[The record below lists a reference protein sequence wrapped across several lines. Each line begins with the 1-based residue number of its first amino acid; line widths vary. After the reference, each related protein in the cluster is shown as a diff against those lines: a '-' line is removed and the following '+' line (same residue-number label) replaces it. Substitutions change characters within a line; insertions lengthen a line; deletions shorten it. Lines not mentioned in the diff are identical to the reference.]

1 MVRILVGPIAACYNG
16 RTMKVGELGEF
27 GLIDRLAEMLESTP
41 QGSRAELVL
50 GIGDDTAAWQD
61 GAAIQLATIDSLV
74 QGVHFNL
81 DWTSWPDLGWKA
93 LAVGLSDIAAM
104 GGKAAYVLVS
114 LTLPDDTDVADV
126 TDFYSGMIE
135 LAGQHD
141 VAIAGGNMSQ
151 APLVVINIVATGSAT
166 AADKILRRSGARP
179 GDKIAVSGH
188 PGTAAA
194 GLEMLTTGTS
204 FDTKTQDILSNAFL
218 RPQPRL
224 ALGQLLLKQGVAT
237 AIDLSDGLLADL
249 GHICR
254 ASGFGARIE
263 IEQLPVHPAVKS
275 NFPNRATEL
284 ALSGG
289 EDYELLFTAGAEKMD
304 RIAAAAGLPITIIGE
319 IVAGP
324 PGDISLVDRDGKSHK
339 PHQAGWEHFATR

>member
-1 MVRILVGPIAACYNG
+1 
-16 RTMKVGELGEF
+16 MKVGELGEF
-27 GLIDRLAEMLESTP
+27 GLIDRLAGMLGSTP
-41 QGSRAELVL
+41 QGSRPGLLL
-50 GIGDDTAAWQD
+50 GIGDDAAAWQD
-61 GAAIQLATIDSLV
+61 GAAVQLATIDSLV

-114 LTLPDDTDVADV
+114 LALPADTDVADV
-126 TDFYSGMIE
+126 TGLYSGMIE
-135 LAGQHD
+135 LAGQHN

-151 APLVVINIVATGSAT
+151 APLVVINVAATGSTT
-166 AADKILRRSGARP
+166 AGDKILRRNGARP

-204 FDTKTQDILSNAFL
+204 FDTKTQAILSNAFL

-224 ALGQLLLKQGVAT
+224 ALGQLLVKRGVAA

-254 ASGFGARIE
+254 ASGTGARIE
-263 IEQLPVHPAVKS
+263 VERLPVHPAVKA
-275 NFPNRATEL
+275 NFHNRATEL
-284 ALSGG
+284 ALFGG
-289 EDYELLFTAGAEKMD
+289 EDYELLFTAATEKID
-304 RIAAAAGLPITIIGE
+304 RIATEAGLAITIIGE

-324 PGDISLVDRDGKSHK
+324 PGDISLVDRDGKHHQ
-339 PHQAGWEHFATR
+339 PRQAGWEHFAAR

>member
-1 MVRILVGPIAACYNG
+1 
-16 RTMKVGELGEF
+16 MKVGELGEF
-27 GLIDRLAEMLESTP
+27 KLIDRLAGMLDNTP
-41 QGSRAELVL
+41 QGSRPELIL

-61 GAAIQLATIDSLV
+61 GTAVQLATIDSLV

-114 LTLPDDTDVADV
+114 LALPDDTDVADV
-126 TDFYSGMIE
+126 TGLYSGMIE

-141 VAIAGGNMSQ
+141 VAIAGGNISQ
-151 APLVVINIVATGSAT
+151 APLVVINVAATGSAT
-166 AADKILRRSGARP
+166 AGDKILRRSGARP

-194 GLEMLTTGTS
+194 GLEMLTTGTP
-204 FDTKTQDILSNAFL
+204 FDTKTQAVLSNAFL

-224 ALGQLLLKQGVAT
+224 ALGQLLVKRGVAA

-263 IEQLPVHPAVKS
+263 IEQLPVHSAVKS
-275 NFPNRATEL
+275 NFHNRATEL

-289 EDYELLFTAGAEKMD
+289 EDYELLFTASAEKID
-304 RIAAAAGLPITIIGE
+304 RIAAEAGLPITIIGE
-319 IVAGP
+319 IVTGP
-324 PGDISLVDRDGKSHK
+324 PGDITLVDRDRKPHK
-339 PHQAGWEHFATR
+339 PRQAGWEHFAAR

>member
-1 MVRILVGPIAACYNG
+1 
-16 RTMKVGELGEF
+16 MKVGELGEF
-27 GLIDRLAEMLESTP
+27 GLIDRLAGILGNSP
-41 QGSRAELVL
+41 QGSRPELLL
-50 GIGDDTAAWQD
+50 GIGDDAAAWQD
-61 GAAIQLATIDSLV
+61 GAAVQLATIDSLV

-93 LAVGLSDIAAM
+93 LTIGLSDIAAM

-114 LTLPDDTDVADV
+114 LALPDDTDVADV

-141 VAIAGGNMSQ
+141 VAVAGGNISQ
-151 APLVVINIVATGSAT
+151 APLIVINVAATGSA
-166 AADKILRRSGARP
+166 AAGDRILRRSGARP

-194 GLEMLTTGTS
+194 GLEMLTTGTP
-204 FDTKTQDILSNAFL
+204 FDAETQAVLSGAFL
-218 RPQPRL
+218 HPQPRL
-224 ALGQLLLKQGVAT
+224 ALGQLLVKRGVAA

-254 ASGFGARIE
+254 ASGLAARIE
-263 IEQLPVHPAVKS
+263 VERLPVHPAVKS

-289 EDYELLFTAGAEKMD
+289 EDYELLFTADAEKID
-304 RIAAAAGLPITIIGE
+304 RIAAEAGLPITIIGK
-319 IVAGP
+319 IMAGQ
-324 PGDISLVDRDGKSHK
+324 PGDISPVDRDGKTHK
-339 PHQAGWEHFATR
+339 PRQAGWEHFAAR

>member
-1 MVRILVGPIAACYNG
+1 
-16 RTMKVGELGEF
+16 MKVGELGEF
-27 GLIDRLAEMLESTP
+27 GLIDRLAGMLGSTP
-41 QGSRAELVL
+41 QGSRPELIL

-61 GAAIQLATIDSLV
+61 GAAVQLATIDSLV

-93 LAVGLSDIAAM
+93 LAIGLSDIAAM

-114 LTLPDDTDVADV
+114 LALPDDTDVADV
-126 TDFYSGMIE
+126 TGLYSGIIA
-135 LAGQHD
+135 LAGQHN
-141 VAIAGGNMSQ
+141 VAIAGGNISQ
-151 APLVVINIVATGSAT
+151 APLVVINVAATGSA
-166 AADKILRRSGARP
+166 AGDKLLRRNGARP
-179 GDKIAVSGH
+179 SDKIAVSGH

-204 FDTKTQDILSNAFL
+204 FDTKTQAVLSNAFL

-224 ALGQLLLKQGVAT
+224 ALGQLLVKRGVAA

-254 ASGFGARIE
+254 ASGTGARIE
-263 IEQLPVHPAVKS
+263 VERLPVHPTVRA
-275 NFPNRATEL
+275 NFHNQATEL

-289 EDYELLFTAGAEKMD
+289 EDYELLFSAGVEIID
-304 RIAAAAGLPITIIGE
+304 RIAAAAGLPVTIIGE

-324 PGDISLVDRDGKSHK
+324 PGDISLVDRDGKHHK
-339 PHQAGWEHFATR
+339 PRQAGWEHFAAR